1 MRVSSLNLNGARDMH
16 KRALLFELI
25 KQKNIDVMFVQE
37 THSDCI
43 NEIDWKK
50 EWEGD
55 VLFAHMSSTRGGVAV
70 LFAKNF
76 LPISCDVKHVVS
88 GRLLCIRAQ
97 FEKFKAVFINV
108 NAPTN
113 GSERV
118 LFLKDVNTILQNCSS
133 DDFLF
138 LGGLIVQ
145 RIME

>member
-1 MRVSSLNLNGARDMH
+1 MNGARDIH

-55 VLFAHMSSTRGGVAV
+55 VLFAHLSSTRGGVAV

-76 LPISCDVKHVVS
+76 LPISCDVKRGFWQIIMH
-88 GRLLCIRAQ
+88 
-97 FEKFKAVFINV
+97 K
-108 NAPTN
+108 
-113 GSERV
+113 
-118 LFLKDVNTILQNCSS
+118 SS
-133 DDFLF
+133 
-138 LGGLIVQ
+138 V
-145 RIME
+145 